1 MTKVRTKYLAAMREF
16 TEKPGEEIELP
27 ENATITTY
35 IEEILKRYPEAKK
48 YLLSNDG
55 KLRDGINVAV
65 NGDVVPRSRY
75 EQTLLRDGDEVVIIP
90 PIAGG

>member
-1 MTKVRTKYLAAMREF
+1 M
-16 TEKPGEEIELP
+16 
-27 ENATITTY
+27 
-35 IEEILKRYPEAKK
+35 
-48 YLLSNDG
+48 LSNDG